1 MIILPLLQSRIFS
14 FKRLQAIILLSLFF
28 LRPASALAGFSVSPL
43 IIEFDGKVKSAL
55 ISIEAQGP
63 ENVNLQMRA
72 VEWTQDADGK
82 DVYTDTS
89 DLIYLPKLMTVKGNK
104 SRALRV
110 GSARSTIVD
119 KEKSYRLFIEEIP
132 APKKDAEG
140 TKVNISFR
148 FALPVY
154 IKPVK
159 EHYDLKIEKAE
170 IAGKGVVVLVRNS
183 GNAHQ
188 RVFTVDIK
196 GKDSGGNEVMSVRL
210 NGWYVLGGSSG
221 KYFAEIPKDKCNEL
235 KTMEVEVNT
244 DRGPIKQDI
253 AIDAAKC
260 QP

>member
-1 MIILPLLQSRIFS
+1 MITLPPLRSRIFR
-14 FKRLQAIILLSLFF
+14 FKRLHAVILLSLFF
-28 LRPASALAGFSVSPL
+28 LRPASVLAGFSVSPL
-43 IIEFDGKVKSAL
+43 TIEFDKKVKSAL

-72 VEWTQDADGK
+72 VLWTQDADGK

-110 GSARSTIVD
+110 GTTQSTIVD
-119 KEKSYRLFIEEIP
+119 KEKCYRLFIEEIP
-132 APKKDAEG
+132 APRKDAEG
-140 TKVNISFR
+140 PNVNISFR

-159 EHYDLKIEKAE
+159 EIYDLKIEKAE
-170 IAGKGVVVLVRNS
+170 MSGKGVIVLVRNS

-188 RVFTVDIK
+188 RVFTVDIR
-196 GKDSGGNEVMSVRL
+196 GKDSGGNALMSARL
-210 NGWYVLGGSSG
+210 NGWYVLGGSSS
-221 KYFAEIPKDKCNEL
+221 KYFAEIPKDRCNEL
-235 KTMEVEVNT
+235 KTIEVEVNT